1 MVEPSTIDAAMCER
15 LIGAAYKACP
25 TPVALTGTAA
35 SPPPPV
41 AQPEWDALANAFASL
56 SMALAWGSLL
66 LGIVAIAAGVAW
78 ARHVRKSAEEEA
90 RAEARK
96 CVEELMREWRSTDL
110 PPLVRQSV
118 EVILDAS
125 KGLGNDLTAA
135 DEMGEGAGE

>member
-15 LIGAAYKACP
+15 LINSAHKACTP
-25 TPVALTGTAA
+25 PVALAA
-35 SPPPPV
+35 PSTPPV
-41 AQPEWDALANAFASL
+41 GQPPEWDALANAFASL

-66 LGIVAIAAGVAW
+66 LGIVAIVAGVAW